1 MLLPSPAVT
10 SSGYY
15 LSVLCDIQGDF
26 LKTKDKLSDRPHAPG
41 ARDREQA
48 AGEEHIAEPAQVR
61 ARGPAVHPGNVSQPR
76 VPPHAT
82 CPQPVTVTVYAW
94 NPRGRSE
101 AVTVVRGV
109 EIADTR
115 AEAGPGQH
123 SDYAGSNGR
132 ALKF

>member
-1 MLLPSPAVT
+1 M
-10 SSGYY
+10 
-15 LSVLCDIQGDF
+15 
-26 LKTKDKLSDRPHAPG
+26 PG
-41 ARDREQA
+41 ARVRQPA

-61 ARGPAVHPGNVSQPR
+61 AHGPAVHPGNVSEPR
-76 VPPHAT
+76 VPPHAA

-109 EIADTR
+109 VIADTR

>member
-1 MLLPSPAVT
+1 M
-10 SSGYY
+10 
-15 LSVLCDIQGDF
+15 CDIEGNF
-26 LKTKDKLSDRPHAPG
+26 LKTKDKLSDRPPAPG

-61 ARGPAVHPGNVSQPR
+61 ARGSAVHPGNVSQPR

>member
-1 MLLPSPAVT
+1 M
-10 SSGYY
+10 
-15 LSVLCDIQGDF
+15 
-26 LKTKDKLSDRPHAPG
+26 
-41 ARDREQA
+41 
-48 AGEEHIAEPAQVR
+48 
-61 ARGPAVHPGNVSQPR
+61 
-76 VPPHAT
+76 
-82 CPQPVTVTVYAW
+82 TVYAW

-109 EIADTR
+109 VIADTR

>member
-1 MLLPSPAVT
+1 MHVT
-10 SSGYY
+10 ASQQ
-15 LSVLCDIQGDF
+15 L
-26 LKTKDKLSDRPHAPG
+26 
-41 ARDREQA
+41 
-48 AGEEHIAEPAQVR
+48 VR
-61 ARGPAVHPGNVSQPR
+61 NISRSQPR
-76 VPPHAT
+76 FVLAGLQSTQVTCHSHVSPPHAT

-123 SDYAGSNGR
+123 SDYAGQNGR
-132 ALKF
+132 AFLTSIFTII